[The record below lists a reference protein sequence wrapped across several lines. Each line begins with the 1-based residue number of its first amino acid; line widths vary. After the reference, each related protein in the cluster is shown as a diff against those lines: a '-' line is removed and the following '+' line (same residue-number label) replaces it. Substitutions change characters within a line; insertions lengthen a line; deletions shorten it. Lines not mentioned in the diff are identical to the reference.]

1 MYVNAEKV
9 LPKYLLRQIQQYVQG
24 VELYIPKQ
32 PETRMGWGERN
43 GTRRKITERNREI
56 VDEFLQ
62 GKSIHALMEKYHLG
76 YDSIR
81 KIVSPYRKE

>member
-9 LPKYLLRQIQQYVQG
+9 LPKHLLRQVQQYVQG

-43 GTRRKITERNREI
+43 GSRRQIMERNKEI
-56 VDEFLQ
+56 AERFLK
-62 GKSIHALMEKYHLG
+62 GESIHSLMETYHLG

-81 KIVSPYRKE
+81 KIVSPSRKE

>member
-1 MYVNAEKV
+1 MYVDAEKV
-9 LPKYLLRQIQQYVQG
+9 LPKHLLPQVQQYVQG
-24 VELYIPKQ
+24 VELYIPKK

-43 GTRRKITERNREI
+43 GSRRQIAER
-56 VDEFLQ
+56 FLK
-62 GKSIHALMEKYHLG
+62 GESIHSLMETYHLG